1 MNYGGAY
8 RDTPANLLAQQE
20 AEDLFL
26 VENLVVN
33 KEQRIPDIAY
43 FRANSGNTPDAASTS
58 SAVLMH
64 GQEFHTPYWGHLGLL
79 GLQRNFLL
87 PGYASYG
94 NTSAASLFP
103 TNAAVADLAHAQ
115 QGLVGYV
122 HPFDIKMDP
131 VNDATLTQGQPL
143 DEALELPVDIALGKV
158 DYIEAMGFSDH
169 RFTAEVW
176 YRLLNCGFR
185 LPTGA
190 GSDTMANYASLRGP
204 VGLTRVY
211 ARVPTGAPKLEDW
224 MDSLKH
230 GRTFATNGP
239 LLGFTLGGKVLGE
252 ELKLPAGENKVS
264 FKVWMR
270 SMVPV
275 DHLEVVCNGRVVR
288 DLKLGVDRKSGDA
301 EGSVSISKSGWCLL
315 RVSSEKPEHPVLDDY
330 VYATTSPVYVSVGG
344 AAAKSA
350 EDAAFF
356 LAWIGRLEA
365 AVRSNQDWNTSEEK
379 ALVLKTLD
387 QARQVYAALQK

>member
-1 MNYGGAY
+1 
-8 RDTPANLLAQQE
+8 
-20 AEDLFL
+20 
-26 VENLVVN
+26 
-33 KEQRIPDIAY
+33 
-43 FRANSGNTPDAASTS
+43 
-58 SAVLMH
+58 
-64 GQEFHTPYWGHLGLL
+64 
-79 GLQRNFLL
+79 
-87 PGYASYG
+87 
-94 NTSAASLFP
+94 
-103 TNAAVADLAHAQ
+103 
-115 QGLVGYV
+115 
-122 HPFDIKMDP
+122 
-131 VNDATLTQGQPL
+131 
-143 DEALELPVDIALGKV
+143 V

-211 ARVPTGAPKLEDW
+211 ARVPQGSPKLTDW

-239 LLGFTLGGKVLGE
+239 LLGFTLGGKALGE
-252 ELKLPAGENKVS
+252 ELKLPAGENKVP
-264 FKVWMR
+264 FKAWMR

-288 DLKLGVDRKSGDA
+288 DLKLGADRKSDFFSNSAGEDT
-301 EGSVSISKSGWCLL
+301 VSISQSGWCLL
-315 RVSSEKPEHPVLDDY
+315 RAASEKPEHPVLDDY

-344 AAAKSA
+344 AATKSG

-365 AVRSNQDWNTSEEK
+365 KVRSNQDWNTGEEK